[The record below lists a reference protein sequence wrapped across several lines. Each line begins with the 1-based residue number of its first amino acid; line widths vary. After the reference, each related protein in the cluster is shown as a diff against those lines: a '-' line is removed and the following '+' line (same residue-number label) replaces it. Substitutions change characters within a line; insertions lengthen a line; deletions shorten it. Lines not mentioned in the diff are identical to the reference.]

1 MQNDA
6 MSTRDKMTA
15 GPAEKPAGD
24 GVVQDGAHDTLGR
37 LDDAQVMEIVSDAY
51 WTLLERFIS
60 LDGEGTN
67 IPSVSSA
74 G

>member
-1 MQNDA
+1 M
-6 MSTRDKMTA
+6 
-15 GPAEKPAGD
+15 EWD
-24 GVVQDGAHDTLGR
+24 GGSENEAL
-37 LDDAQVMEIVSDAY
+37 VMEFVSNAY

-67 IPSVSSA
+67 IPSVASA